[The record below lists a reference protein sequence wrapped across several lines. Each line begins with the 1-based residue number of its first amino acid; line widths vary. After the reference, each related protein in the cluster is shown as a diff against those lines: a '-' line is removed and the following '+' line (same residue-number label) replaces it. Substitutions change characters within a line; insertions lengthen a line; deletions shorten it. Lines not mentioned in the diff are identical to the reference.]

1 MPQDFAPLAQRL
13 GLLHLVRVASV
24 LAALFLAVFAP
35 GQLAVEPINVVLVS
49 LTYLVL
55 TSAVEVVRRLRHAS
69 MWAVINVVILI
80 DALYVLLIAAWSGE
94 TLSPMLPFALLHL
107 VAITLLLSYR
117 TGLKAALWYALVF
130 CAFDALIATG
140 DIAGLQGRRPTYQ
153 VALTIA
159 TFLLFTVFTA
169 VFSAYNEGVLRR
181 SRWYFRALANLALEL
196 EQQTTEAEICRAI
209 ALHTR
214 EQLGFERA
222 VVLANVR
229 RTAGA
234 LSTPSSIVLVET
246 EQSLADDPIVAEA
259 MTGTEPLLRRVM
271 QIEHDSMLEDLL
283 PNPTNL
289 AVMPMRTSNNEIGG
303 VIIAEWSDARGLPQA
318 TADALV
324 HTANHGALALR
335 NARLL
340 AELERRA
347 ARDPLT
353 GLGNRRS
360 FDESL
365 DRELSRCR
373 RDGSSL
379 SLVVF
384 DLDHFKE
391 INDEHGHQVGDQ
403 VLRSVSRLLTG
414 GVRDMDVTS
423 RYGGEEFVILF
434 PGTSSRDAAMTADR
448 LRVEVATRSEPVSVT
463 ISAGVATFPDL
474 ATSGA
479 ELMALADAALYEA
492 KRSGRNR
499 VVVAGRPH
507 PRDDEPPLDLR
518 QVPGMAAS
526 DGHGSGHATSDGEAP
541 EHGAVDD
548 LAATDG
554 MGEGERTQA

>member
-1 MPQDFAPLAQRL
+1 M
-13 GLLHLVRVASV
+13 
-24 LAALFLAVFAP
+24 
-35 GQLAVEPINVVLVS
+35 VVLVS
-49 LTYLVL
+49 LAYLL
-55 TSAVEVVRRLRHAS
+55 ATSLVELVRRARHAR
-69 MWAVINVVILI
+69 MWAVINLVILV
-80 DALYVLLIAAWSGE
+80 DALYVLLMAAWSGE
-94 TLSPMLPFALLHL
+94 TLSPLLPFALLHL

-130 CAFDALIATG
+130 CAFDALIAAG
-140 DIAGLQGRRPTYQ
+140 DLASLGGRRPTYQ
-153 VALTIA
+153 VALTLA
-159 TFLLFTVFTA
+159 TFLIFTVFTA
-169 VFSAYNEGVLRR
+169 VFSSYNEGALRR

-222 VVLANVR
+222 VVLANTR
-229 RTAGA
+229 RTHGA
-234 LSTPSSIVLVET
+234 QSTPTSIVLVET
-246 EQSLADDPIVAEA
+246 GLSLAQDPLVSEAVA
-259 MTGTEPLLRRVM
+259 GTEPLLRRLTDD
-271 QIEHDSMLEDLL
+271 EHESLVHDLL
-283 PNPTNL
+283 PNPTNV
-289 AVMPMRTSNNEIGG
+289 AIMPMRTRDNEIGG
-303 VIIAEWSDARGLPQA
+303 VIIAEWTDARGLPQA

-384 DLDHFKE
+384 DLDHFKN

-414 GVRDMDVTS
+414 GVRDMDLTS

-448 LRVEVATRSEPVSVT
+448 LRIEVAARSKPVPVT
-463 ISAGVATFPDL
+463 ISAGVASFPDQ

-479 ELMALADAALYEA
+479 DLMALADAALYDA

-499 VVVAGRPH
+499 VVVAARSEATVDAGA
-507 PRDDEPPLDLR
+507 PLDLR
-518 QVPGMAAS
+518 RAA
-526 DGHGSGHATSDGEAP
+526 P
-541 EHGAVDD
+541 VDLD
-548 LAATDG
+548 EPVISET
-554 MGEGERTQA
+554 